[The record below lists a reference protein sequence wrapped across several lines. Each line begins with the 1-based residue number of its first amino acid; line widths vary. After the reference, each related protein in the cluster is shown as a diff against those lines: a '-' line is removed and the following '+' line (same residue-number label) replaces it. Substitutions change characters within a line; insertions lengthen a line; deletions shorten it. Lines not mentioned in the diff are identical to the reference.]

1 LKYFIKF
8 AKTLIMIRQ
17 TIVPTTS
24 SYTLQ
29 LQIPDSLI
37 GKQVTVFYDEEEVM
51 EPVTKQAGKTTRV
64 SDIFKDCRVDLSN
77 YKFNRDEAN
86 DYE

>member
-1 LKYFIKF
+1 
-8 AKTLIMIRQ
+8 MIRQ
-17 TIVPTTS
+17 TIVPTTN

-37 GKQVTVFYDEEEVM
+37 GKQVTVFYDEEEIAELPKEVIAN
-51 EPVTKQAGKTTRV
+51 EIKA
-64 SDIFKDCRVDLSN
+64 SDIFKDCRVSLKDF
-77 YKFNRDEAN
+77 KFNRDEAN

>member
-1 LKYFIKF
+1 
-8 AKTLIMIRQ
+8 MIRQ
-17 TIVPTTS
+17 TIVPTTN

-37 GKQVTVFYDEEEVM
+37 GKQVTVFYDEEEVI
-51 EPVTKQAGKTTRV
+51 ELPTEVPPKTKKAI
-64 SDIFKDCRVDLSN
+64 DIFKDCRVDLSN